1 MHLSGWPGEKA
12 KWGEKKKCCHR
23 PGLVFFVQF
32 WLRCVRLRAI
42 ACDCMRL
49 HATTCDNMRQH
60 ARGRSPASEQL
71 GASQMVQR
79 GYTGF

>member
-1 MHLSGWPGEKA
+1 MARGEGKMG
-12 KWGEKKKCCHR
+12 GEKKVLPPTRACVLCAI
-23 PGLVFFVQF
+23 LVA
-32 WLRCVRLRAI
+32 LRAI
-42 ACDCMRL
+42 A
-49 HATTCDNMRQH
+49 CDNMRQH

>member
-1 MHLSGWPGEKA
+1 MARGEGEMG
-12 KWGEKKKCCHR
+12 GEKKVLPPTRACVLCAI
-23 PGLVFFVQF
+23 LVA
-32 WLRCVRLRAI
+32 LRAI

>member
-42 ACDCMRL
+42 ACD
-49 HATTCDNMRQH
+49 NMRQH